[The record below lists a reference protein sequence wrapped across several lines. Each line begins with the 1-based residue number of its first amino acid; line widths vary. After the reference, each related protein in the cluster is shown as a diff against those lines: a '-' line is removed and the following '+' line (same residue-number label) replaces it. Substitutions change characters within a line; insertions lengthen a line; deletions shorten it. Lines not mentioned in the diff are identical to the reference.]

1 MKVVPKSD
9 QPIVETKKIP
19 PVFHWSYTFNYNGF
33 IIPMIGIVINKS
45 LKDHPNK
52 QNLIDHEMIHWQQ
65 YKKYTMIL
73 FLFLYLCDVLY
84 HGYDLSLFEIAA
96 RYNEN
101 KWVKYNYTAAV
112 RHGFANTPA
121 NPNFRKGKRIKFPSI
136 N

>member
-1 MKVVPKSD
+1 MKK
-9 QPIVETKKIP
+9 QPYIFYWP
-19 PVFHWSYTFNYNGF
+19 YTFQYNGF
-33 IIPMIGIVINKS
+33 IIPMVGIVINKS

-52 QNLIDHEMIHWQQ
+52 QNLIDHEMIHWKQ
-65 YKKYTMIL
+65 YKKYTVIL

-84 HGYDLSLFEIAA
+84 HGYDLSLFEIEA

-112 RHGFANTPA
+112 RQGFAKTPH
-121 NPNFRKGKRIKFPSI
+121 NPNFRKGKQIKFPSI